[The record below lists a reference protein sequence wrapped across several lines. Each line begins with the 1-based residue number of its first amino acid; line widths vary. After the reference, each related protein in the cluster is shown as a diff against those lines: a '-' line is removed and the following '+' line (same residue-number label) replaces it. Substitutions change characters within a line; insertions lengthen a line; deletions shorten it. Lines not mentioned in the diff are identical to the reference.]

1 MIKSIHIQGFR
12 GISSLKIDDFKKI
25 NLFLGKNNC
34 GKTSILEA
42 LFLIIGISNPQLSL
56 NINKFRNLLQTES
69 DDFRFI
75 FNKLDFN
82 INLNIT
88 ADFSSGDLRI
98 LTIKP
103 HSPSDSAVNNAQ
115 KIKQNGE
122 TTASTSSKPELV
134 DGLVFNFS
142 VTKNKKSKSKNFQS
156 EILLSHGTYTS
167 KSPKSYVETVRGV
180 FVSANTPYL
189 DLSKNLENMI
199 ITKQKDII
207 IRALQLIDPTINDI
221 SLGNN
226 NMIYVDLGYERLVP
240 VNVVGYGI
248 VRLLSIITTIS
259 FYKNGIVVIDEIENG
274 LHYSSLKVLWKTI
287 FEVAHQ
293 NNVQLFITTHSKET
307 LENLKYV
314 LKSKNFQQYQG
325 DTRSFTIRRH
335 DEEKIISY
343 PYDFEKFDYSIEQE
357 IEMR

>member
-1 MIKSIHIQGFR
+1 MVHTQPRVQKVMLKLSEGFY
-12 GISSLKIDDFKKI
+12 
-25 NLFLGKNNC
+25 
-34 GKTSILEA
+34 
-42 LFLIIGISNPQLSL
+42 
-56 NINKFRNLLQTES
+56 
-69 DDFRFI
+69 
-75 FNKLDFN
+75 
-82 INLNIT
+82 
-88 ADFSSGDLRI
+88 
-98 LTIKP
+98 LT
-103 HSPSDSAVNNAQ
+103 PSTN
-115 KIKQNGE
+115 
-122 TTASTSSKPELV
+122 
-134 DGLVFNFS
+134 
-142 VTKNKKSKSKNFQS
+142 
-156 EILLSHGTYTS
+156 
-167 KSPKSYVETVRGV
+167 
-180 FVSANTPYL
+180 YL
-189 DLSKNLENMI
+189 DLSKNLEYMI

-240 VNVVGYGI
+240 VNIVGYGI

-259 FYKNGIVVIDEIENG
+259 FYEDGIVLIDEIENG

-314 LKSKNFQQYQG
+314 LKSKNFQQYQS